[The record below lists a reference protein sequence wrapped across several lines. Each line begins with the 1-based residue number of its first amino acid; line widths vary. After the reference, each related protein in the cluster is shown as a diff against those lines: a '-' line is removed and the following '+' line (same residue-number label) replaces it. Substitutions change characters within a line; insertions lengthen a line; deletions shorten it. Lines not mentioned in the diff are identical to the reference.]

1 MEKIKAGELN
11 FEEDKEVFGSLKFEK
26 GETKVTEVTEVT
38 KVTEDKVIDDETRK
52 LAEKLALPKLVETD
66 PIVEK
71 E

>member
-26 GETKVTEVTEVT
+26 GETE
-38 KVTEDKVIDDETRK
+38 VTEDKVIDDETRK

>member
-26 GETKVTEVTEVT
+26 GETKVTEVSE
-38 KVTEDKVIDDETRK
+38 VTEDKVIDDETRK